1 MPRTSGLLSL
11 MRREIAEQPE
21 ALARTLA
28 HGLPQA
34 RSLRRA
40 LAERDIRL
48 VVLAARGSSDNAA
61 LFGRYLIEATCGLPV
76 SLAAP
81 SVHTLYRAPVRLA
94 NALVVGVSQS
104 GESPDVNLVLRAAR
118 RQGALTVGITNEA
131 RSSLARIA
139 DEVFLVRAGKERS
152 VAATKTYTGQLL
164 VFYLLAGALSGRFG
178 ERQLE
183 RIPALAERALGLDAK
198 IQTLVERYRF
208 MDQCV
213 VVGRGLNYANAH
225 ELAIKLMETCYVIA
239 DRFSSADLLH
249 GPIAVVEEGFPVFI
263 FAPSGPT
270 LRDMT
275 QLTARLARLGAETI
289 VFSDSPQILARATS
303 AVRIPG
309 RVTDLLSPIPFIIP
323 AQLFAAHL
331 AEARGLSP
339 DHPRSLTKIT
349 RTL

>member
-1 MPRTSGLLSL
+1 MNSL
-11 MRREIAEQPE
+11 MRREIAEQPQ

-28 HGLPQA
+28 HGLRRA
-34 RSLRRA
+34 RSLRRT

-61 LFGRYLIEATCGLPV
+61 LFGRYLIETTCGLPV

-94 NALVVGVSQS
+94 HALVVGVSQS
-104 GESPDVNLVLRAAR
+104 GESPDVNLVLRAAK

-131 RSSLARIA
+131 GSSLASVA
-139 DEVFLVRAGKERS
+139 DELFLVRAGKERS

-164 VFYLLAGALSGRFG
+164 AFYLLAGALSGRFD

-183 RIPALAERALGLDAK
+183 RIPVLAERALGLDERIRA
-198 IQTLVERYRF
+198 LVERYRF
-208 MDQCV
+208 MEQCV

-225 ELAIKLMETCYVIA
+225 ELAIKLMETCYVVA

-249 GPIAVVEEGFPVFI
+249 GPIAMIEEGFPIFI

-270 LRDMT
+270 LDDML
-275 QLTARLARLGAETI
+275 QLSQRLGRLGAETVI
-289 VFSDSPQILARATS
+289 FSDSQAILARATS
-303 AVRIPG
+303 PIRIPG
-309 RVTDLLSPIPFIIP
+309 RVTDLLSPIPFIVP

-331 AEARGLSP
+331 AEAKGLSP
-339 DHPRSLTKIT
+339 DHPRSLKKIT